1 MLQYIL
7 ISIGVSVILSLVLAG
22 VLYAITSTLHSTD
35 FLTSDFFTSDDN
47 A

>member
-7 ISIGVSVILSLVLAG
+7 ISIGVSVVLSLVLAG
-22 VLYAITSTLHSTD
+22 VLCAITSTLHS
-35 FLTSDFFTSDDN
+35 SDFFTSDDN